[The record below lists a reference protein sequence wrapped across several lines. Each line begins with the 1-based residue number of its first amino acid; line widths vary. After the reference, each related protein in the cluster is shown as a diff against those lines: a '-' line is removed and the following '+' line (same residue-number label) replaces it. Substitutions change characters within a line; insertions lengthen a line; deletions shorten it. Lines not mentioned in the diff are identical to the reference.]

1 MYVYAYIYEYTHK
14 YMRENIGLTVQTKL
28 AVSFFP
34 LEPPLWGQHTHI
46 SLGQQWW
53 KWALW
58 LQGKLSGMYCMH
70 TTHT

>member
-28 AVSFFP
+28 AVSSFP

-46 SLGQQWW
+46 SLGYQW
-53 KWALW
+53 
-58 LQGKLSGMYCMH
+58 
-70 TTHT
+70 